1 MRYTVKW
8 SLVVD
13 GNVVEFH
20 NPFFASLPRGFS
32 LLPPITAT
40 VISGCR
46 LHRGRQNRGSSS
58 FLPKLHLYKS
68 LRGPTRGRRRDRT
81 WLIGKP
87 PPHLSF
93 CSLSPVSI
101 RNGNPPWGGGERCVF
116 DLERMKFLN
125 SVNGLR
131 ENRS

>member
-20 NPFFASLPRGFS
+20 NPFFASLPRGF
-32 LLPPITAT
+32 LPPPFPLPSPITAT

-46 LHRGRQNRGSSS
+46 LHRGRQNRVSSS

-68 LRGPTRGRRRDRT
+68 LRGPTGGRRRDRT
-81 WLIGKP
+81 WLIGKSP
-87 PPHLSF
+87 PPPPISHFAHL
-93 CSLSPVSI
+93 SI
-101 RNGNPPWGGGERCVF
+101 RNGNPPLGRGGERCVF
-116 DLERMKFLN
+116 DLERMKFL
-125 SVNGLR
+125 S
-131 ENRS
+131 